1 MKPRAG
7 RAEKTLKEKVLGKH
21 NQQKDPSRQISEMV
35 LEGDEERKQ
44 TEDIR
49 GDDQPRW
56 KR

>member
-7 RAEKTLKEKVLGKH
+7 RAEKILKEKVLRKH

>member
-7 RAEKTLKEKVLGKH
+7 RAEKILKEKVLGKH